1 MSGLRRF
8 RVSLVCALAWL
19 AAGPAF
25 AEPPNAPSETLRER
39 VERVRD
45 DPAALV
51 RGRSIAARR
60 AIPELYANRGFA
72 PAWTSPAAREQLL
85 RAVRD
90 SAADGLDPEDYNLSA
105 LEQLAAE
112 TAQPGASEDLWLDY
126 DLLQTDA
133 LARLLYHLVFGKLDP
148 REMTP
153 HWNFQRDVHRGEPA
167 AYLQS
172 VIDAPSLYDQ
182 IEREKPQNEMYRR
195 LRAQLA
201 RYRALRDG
209 GGWASIPAGPTL
221 KSGARD
227 PRVPALRARLA
238 ATGELAPEPA
248 ATDALIYDDSLLA
261 AVRAFQTAH
270 GIDADG
276 TVGAGTLAALN
287 RPVDDRIAQIEVN
300 LERGR
305 WLLHDLDP
313 TFVVVNVAGFRVYY
327 LRDGAL
333 AWSSRVQVGKPFRQ
347 TPIFRSTIQ
356 YLVLN
361 PTWTVPPGI
370 FAKDILPAVKR
381 DPGYLAKRG
390 LRVVDGKGEPVSER
404 IDWAAVTPRN
414 FPYML
419 QQGPGPDNA
428 LGRVKFMF
436 PNEHSV
442 YLHDTPSQ
450 ALFEKSERAFSSGCI
465 RVENA
470 LELAALLLDGQADW
484 NPAAIASAV
493 EAGTTRTVTLQ
504 RKVPVLLTYWT
515 AWVDRDGVLNFRSD
529 VYGLDA
535 KVRAALEQPFRVHR
549 IPAPAGEQ
557 TR

>member
-19 AAGPAF
+19 PAGPAF
-25 AEPPNAPSETLRER
+25 AEPPNAPSEALRER

-45 DPAALV
+45 DPTALV
-51 RGRSIAARR
+51 HGRSIAARR
-60 AIPELYANRGFA
+60 AIPELYASRGFA
-72 PAWTSPAAREQLL
+72 PAWTSPAAREELL

-90 SAADGLDPEDYNLSA
+90 SAADGLDPEDYHLSA

-153 HWNFQRDVHRGEPA
+153 HWNFQRNVHRGEPA

-195 LRAQLA
+195 LRAELA
-201 RYRALRDG
+201 RYRALRDR
-209 GGWASIPAGPTL
+209 GGWAPIPAGPTL

-276 TVGAGTLAALN
+276 
-287 RPVDDRIAQIEVN
+287 
-300 LERGR
+300 
-305 WLLHDLDP
+305 
-313 TFVVVNVAGFRVYY
+313 
-327 LRDGAL
+327 
-333 AWSSRVQVGKPFRQ
+333 
-347 TPIFRSTIQ
+347 
-356 YLVLN
+356 
-361 PTWTVPPGI
+361 
-370 FAKDILPAVKR
+370 
-381 DPGYLAKRG
+381 
-390 LRVVDGKGEPVSER
+390 
-404 IDWAAVTPRN
+404 
-414 FPYML
+414 
-419 QQGPGPDNA
+419 
-428 LGRVKFMF
+428 
-436 PNEHSV
+436 
-442 YLHDTPSQ
+442 PS
-450 ALFEKSERAFSSGCI
+450 
-465 RVENA
+465 
-470 LELAALLLDGQADW
+470 
-484 NPAAIASAV
+484 
-493 EAGTTRTVTLQ
+493 
-504 RKVPVLLTYWT
+504 
-515 AWVDRDGVLNFRSD
+515 
-529 VYGLDA
+529 
-535 KVRAALEQPFRVHR
+535 
-549 IPAPAGEQ
+549 APA
-557 TR
+557 RSPS